1 MFSHRTAMATDEEKF
16 KLAKLLQGIEVPDV
30 KISERGMSLVKEFQQ
45 KFGSEIETE
54 SMNDTEEYDNPY
66 VPDKVLLEEN
76 ERKLRELLAESKREK
91 REEKDNVILSGTD
104 PNRPWRTHSSKE
116 KLLRIDG
123 ELKRHSEKGSQ
134 AMSPLAEDDM
144 KELVEACRQETR
156 AAPPVG
162 ADRLRDT
169 VEEARKHL
177 PNFQYRR
184 IENTTATAICP
195 DAHQQTAA
203 PQTVVD
209 EE

>member
-1 MFSHRTAMATDEEKF
+1 MSDNSYVG
-16 KLAKLLQGIEVPDV
+16 LLHHYNPSDRSGRCV
-30 KISERGMSLVKEFQQ
+30 K
-45 KFGSEIETE
+45 GSGVSKVTQPE
-54 SMNDTEEYDNPY
+54 SSRHVAP
-66 VPDKVLLEEN
+66 LGS
-76 ERKLRELLAESKREK
+76 AREK